1 MTIDEII
8 DGFQGTH
15 QDIIIYLLHK
25 ICYTALPKNNI
36 VNTDE
41 EVLLYSYS
49 PIWREI
55 HYYLLYEIGSY
66 TEIQLYVHNN
76 VVLDRKSLLRNSY
89 GKRKFYDKILKRI
102 DAGPPTIIYL
112 EPIPMIV

>member
-15 QDIIIYLLHK
+15 QDIIIYLLYK
-25 ICYTALPKNNI
+25 LDLTKLPKNNA
-36 VNTDE
+36 VNTDD
-41 EVLLYSYS
+41 EVLLHSYS

-55 HYYLLYEIGSY
+55 HYYLMYEIGSY
-66 TEIQLYVHNN
+66 NEIQLYVHNN
-76 VVLDRKSLLRNSY
+76 VILDRKSLLRNSY
-89 GKRKFYDKILKRI
+89 GKRKFYDKILEYI
-102 DAGPPTIIYL
+102 NVETPVIYL